1 MPTMSQETADMASVF
16 RNEGMQLD
24 ATPQQETRILDYT
37 PEKLVRVAAQC
48 NGTYRSTVEPSE
60 NGTYR
65 STVEPSEN
73 TRLVE
78 GQMKEMRKTLAHIK
92 SNMVEK
98 AVTEYNNSQCIKE
111 WRDVSLVMDR
121 VFFIVYIILIVVSL
135 ITLFPR
141 PGR

>member
-1 MPTMSQETADMASVF
+1 MSQETADMASVF

-24 ATPQQETRILDYT
+24 STPQQETRILDYT
-37 PEKLVRVAAQC
+37 PEKLVRVAQC
-48 NGTYRSTVEPSE
+48 NGTYKSTVEPIE
-60 NGTYR
+60 
-65 STVEPSEN
+65 STH
-73 TRLVE
+73 LVE
-78 GQMKEMRKTLAHIK
+78 GQMKEMRKSLAHIK
-92 SNMVEK
+92 SNLVEK

-121 VFFIVYIILIVVSL
+121 VFFIIYIILIVVSL

>member
-1 MPTMSQETADMASVF
+1 MSQETADMASVF
-16 RNEGMQLD
+16 RNEGMRLD

-48 NGTYRSTVEPSE
+48 NGTYKSTVEP
-60 NGTYR
+60 T
-65 STVEPSEN
+65 EN

-78 GQMKEMRKTLAHIK
+78 GQMKEMRKSLAHIK
-92 SNMVEK
+92 SNLVEK
-98 AVTEYNNSQCIKE
+98 AVTEYNISQCIKE

-121 VFFIVYIILIVVSL
+121 VFFILYIILIVVSL

-141 PGR
+141 PGRWFRS